1 MITLVYFVR
10 HAEPEHDNPDD
21 RNRPLT
27 TQGMIDSSI
36 VLDTLQNKR
45 IDSFYCSPYKRSL
58 QTILPAA
65 QAFHKEIVI
74 DERLRERQAGNN
86 SITANLLGKRW
97 DDHDF
102 HEPNGESIAMV
113 QERNIAALQEIL
125 KTNEGKSLVIG
136 THGTALST
144 IINHYQPSFGY
155 DDFLRIMDW
164 MPYIV
169 MMQFEGERFLGMQ
182 ELAHVKRPF
191 TASVNAK
198 VCRSTG

>member
-65 QAFHKEIVI
+65 QAFLLSLAEVAAKDPHPQV
-74 DERLRERQAGNN
+74 RQYAAKAIGRYAEN
-86 SITANLLGKRW
+86 
-97 DDHDF
+97 D
-102 HEPNGESIAMV
+102 M
-113 QERNIAALQEIL
+113 AALCLDKL
-125 KTNEGKSLVIG
+125 KDVAREETAPNYVRTAAAETVSLIEE
-136 THGTALST
+136 A
-144 IINHYQPSFGY
+144 QKRA
-155 DDFLRIMDW
+155 D
-164 MPYIV
+164 
-169 MMQFEGERFLGMQ
+169 ELG
-182 ELAHVKRPF
+182 V
-191 TASVNAK
+191 
-198 VCRSTG
+198 